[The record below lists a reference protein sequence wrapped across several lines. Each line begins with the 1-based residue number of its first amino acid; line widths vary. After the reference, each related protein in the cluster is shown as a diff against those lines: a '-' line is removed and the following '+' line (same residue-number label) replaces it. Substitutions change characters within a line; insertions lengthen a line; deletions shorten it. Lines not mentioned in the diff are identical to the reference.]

1 MRYINELREGE
12 MVQEVYLCKN
22 KINAK
27 TKAGKT
33 YYSLQLQDKTGMIDG
48 KIWDCG
54 SQGIDHFESM
64 DYIFITARVNSFQ
77 GSNQL
82 SIERVRRADEG
93 EYYKNDYLKSTE
105 KDPEEMYAQIVAM
118 INKTGDVYLKA
129 LLESFFVADQD
140 FTDRFKAHSAAKT
153 VHHGFM
159 GGLLEH
165 TLGVATLCE
174 GFAVQYPVL
183 NRDLLVT
190 AALFHDIGKLDELS
204 PMPENDY
211 TDAGQ
216 LLGHIVIGVL
226 KLQERIKTIAGFPEN
241 LSKELIHC
249 ILSHHGE
256 LEYGS
261 PKKPALIEAV
271 ALTFADNTDAKMQTY
286 IELLNA
292 DKEKTAR
299 GEWLGYNRFFE
310 SNLRPTT
317 APNIE

>member
-22 KINAK
+22 KVNAK
-27 TKAGKT
+27 TKAGKS
-33 YYSLQLQDKTGMIDG
+33 YYSLQLQDKTGTIDG
-48 KIWDCG
+48 KIWDC
-54 SQGIDHFESM
+54 SSHGIEHFESM

-82 SIERVRRADEG
+82 SIERARKADEG
-93 EYYKNDYLKSTE
+93 EYYKSDYLKSTE
-105 KDPEEMYAQIVAM
+105 KDPEEMYAQILAM
-118 INKTGDVYLKA
+118 INKTEDTYLKA
-129 LLESFFVADQD
+129 LLESFFVADQE
-140 FTDRFKAHSAAKT
+140 FAAAFKMHSAAKT

-174 GFAVQYPVL
+174 SFAVQYPVL

-190 AALFHDIGKLDELS
+190 AALFHDLGKLDELS

-226 KLQERIKTIAGFPEN
+226 KLQERIQTIPGFPDS

-286 IELLNA
+286 IEILNA

-310 SNLRPTT
+310 SNLKPTT
-317 APNIE
+317 PPNIK